1 LGGSKGERKLEAE
14 TRVKPKFV
22 IDKMYYKGREY
33 LNWQRD
39 GRRSGNVK
47 EGKGEVSSLAK

>member
-1 LGGSKGERKLEAE
+1 MGGSKGERKLEAE